1 MSLGGEIERGN
12 FGRMLRRAEQ
22 PEFWLKKANGMM
34 PLKPRFSSTLLELK
48 GRGSHEALDVADNNY
63 CAGGVCRS

>member
-1 MSLGGEIERGN
+1 MNLGAAIEGRN
-12 FGRMLRRAEQ
+12 FGRMLRSAEQ
-22 PEFWLKKANGMM
+22 LEFWLKKADGMM
-34 PLKPRFSSTLLELK
+34 PLNSRFSSTLIEFK